1 MFRRDLL
8 STIRTH
14 PSDTDGLAY
23 TEGTEENGFI
33 LSGTVRSLSTGKT
46 YTIKNGYLDLLG
58 GKTGAGNIANATN
71 YLPGAGRGYEPLW
84 RVRSLNIL
92 TGEKFSNERETKK
105 ISTLVDIGRGGRY
118 LDLGCSA
125 GLYTRTLARQ
135 LEATGDIIGVDISPS
150 MLKEAARR
158 SFLVKTTAQPS
169 LARADAG
176 SLPFADETF
185 AGAVCGGTLNELA
198 DPARVLRETRRV
210 LSPGGRLA
218 IMGILKARTTKGK
231 RLQRFLSTG
240 GIQFFSPDE
249 LYSLLSHAGFQPDPI
264 ETYGA
269 VFFAGATRTS

>member
-8 STIRTH
+8 SIVRAH
-14 PSDTDGLAY
+14 PSDIDGLAY
-23 TEGTEENGFI
+23 THGTEENGFI
-33 LSGTVRSLSTGKT
+33 LSGTVCSLATGKT